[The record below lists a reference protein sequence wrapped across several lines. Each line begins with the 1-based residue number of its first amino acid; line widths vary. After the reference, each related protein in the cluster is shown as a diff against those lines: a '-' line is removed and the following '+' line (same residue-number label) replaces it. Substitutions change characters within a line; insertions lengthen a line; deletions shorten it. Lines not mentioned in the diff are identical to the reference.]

1 MKEELLTL
9 KKGHNQALEKIYTEY
24 RNAFLQFAKKY
35 DLDHDSLV
43 DVYQEAFI
51 ALREHAI
58 NGKLDTIKSSIKTYL
73 FSIGKYMIYDQLK
86 KQKKTVSYE
95 NSVDFKETSDTQD
108 IFEEPQLTPEQQLL
122 RQHFKNLGKRC
133 QEMLTLF
140 YYRGL
145 TIDEITESL
154 GYENKNVVKSQKSR
168 CLKSLKESIKTP
180 A

>member
-1 MKEELLTL
+1 M
-9 KKGHNQALEKIYTEY
+9 
-24 RNAFLQFAKKY
+24 
-35 DLDHDSLV
+35 
-43 DVYQEAFI
+43 
-51 ALREHAI
+51 I
-58 NGKLDTIKSSIKTYL
+58 NSKNR
-73 FSIGKYMIYDQLK
+73 
-86 KQKKTVSYE
+86 KKTVSYE
-95 NSVDFKETSDTQD
+95 NSVDYKETSDVQEV
-108 IFEEPQLTPEQQLL
+108 FEEPQLTPQQELL